1 MEKVPLDI
9 PSKEELSEIVRSF
22 PALYDNS
29 HVGFK
34 EKCAAK
40 NAWDGVTTVLEFNRN
55 VNYFYLNTFTSFLEI
70 FLSIWLNQLVP
81 VVPNLYPQYLSF
93 TK

>member
-29 HVGFK
+29 HEGFK

-40 NAWDGVTTVLEFNRN
+40 NAWKWSYNGVG
-55 VNYFYLNTFTSFLEI
+55 I
-70 FLSIWLNQLVP
+70 
-81 VVPNLYPQYLSF
+81 
-93 TK
+93 

>member
-1 MEKVPLDI
+1 MKILTGNSYLKIEKMEKVPLDI

-29 HVGFK
+29 HEGFK

-40 NAWDGVTTVLEFNRN
+40 NAWKWSYNGVG
-55 VNYFYLNTFTSFLEI
+55 I
-70 FLSIWLNQLVP
+70 
-81 VVPNLYPQYLSF
+81 
-93 TK
+93 